1 MAAPI
6 IPTLPPAP
14 SRQDPSNFSAKS
26 DALLAAF
33 PNWVVK
39 SNELGSWMNTT
50 ALSVESHRLYVQNNV
65 PLMNNAVAAALQAL
79 GYRDTAKSYKESA
92 EAAEAKAYRHAQDVA
107 SAVVYQDL
115 ASTALSK
122 NITMVDGCIDT
133 SPNPSLAVQ
142 RRTSWYNE
150 TLGTAT
156 RGTRRDI
163 PTRKVVIAE
172 ANKVT
177 IFDGDDPALPMW
189 MVFDRGTT
197 GSTYHILES
206 GSVSS
211 VVSRNGWL
219 AVGTTA
225 NAVLVLNFAA
235 ETAEGFWTGGRF
247 IYTRPFSQRNTLL
260 SRATISGNSLRS
272 NEVHDVAMTVLA
284 DAPIDPASG
293 LQIPTIAVAT
303 TAGVSVILSSGE
315 VFDIFNSDTSDARSV
330 FFLRDGRIACQL
342 YDDSRGYRIFDIP
355 TADVSQPLH
364 YTKGSALEWYESN
377 KSTNVSQ
384 TGDLETIGS
393 DAPGTAW
400 PLKIAE
406 DGHNLRIGNYGG
418 LSTLSRDLVQPEK
431 GMVAYTTHDYATG
444 WMVGDI
450 KGAWLSST
458 DAEQLTGGELID
470 TSIGPAGSN
479 YLARGTLTSLADGYW
494 RLDGNDPVPAVVAS
508 EDGII
513 EEGQHYVVTLDVS
526 AFSGAQGAGISIRE
540 SHAQNSSVSSENIF
554 NSVGV
559 GKYVAYITGTGRDT
573 LTVFSGTDGSSATFK
588 MSVRRAERDR
598 SKNKKGLIINGA
610 VSLAPVA
617 AGAELIGYS
626 GFSGEN
632 YLEQPYNPDLDFGT
646 GDFCAMGWVR
656 SDTTGGSTQALL
668 KRLDSSGVGFNIERT
683 TSGGATHV
691 NSLKLGLVTS
701 TKNHQW
707 AQGLPDT
714 IMAKGAWCLVGLAR
728 QNGEV
733 FYIFNGEIIHLLE
746 SDGDISAT
754 DAAPVVIGRDNVSSN
769 DMSMALWRIGATAPT
784 TEQLAKIY
792 YDERAVFYP
801 DAKVTLN
808 GTSDVVRAMDCDET
822 TGLVYVGTSDG
833 RSDFAGLVRV
843 GQTDTPITTK
853 IVAHD
858 GMILEK

>member
-1 MAAPI
+1 MATAPKISNLPAAPNRQQ
-6 IPTLPPAP
+6 PA
-14 SRQDPSNFSAKS
+14 NFSAKG
-26 DALLAAF
+26 DALLSSLQGFATEANALGDYVEGAAGQ
-33 PNWVVK
+33 VAIDKAAVD
-39 SNELGSWMNTT
+39 
-50 ALSVESHRLYVQNNV
+50 ANV
-65 PLMNNAVAAALQAL
+65 PLLTDAKAAAPLAL
-79 GYRDTAKSYKESA
+79 SYRDTAKSYKD
-92 EAAEAKAYRHAQDVA
+92 AAAVSEAKALQHKNDAA

-115 ASTALSK
+115 ASVALSK
-122 NITMVDGCIDT
+122 NLTMVDGCIDT

-156 RGTRRDI
+156 RGVRREM
-163 PTRKVVIAE
+163 PVRKVVIAE
-172 ANKVT
+172 FNKVT

-206 GSVSS
+206 SSVSS
-211 VVSRNGWL
+211 VASENGWL
-219 AVGTTA
+219 AIGTTT
-225 NAVLVLNFAA
+225 NALLVLNFAA

-260 SRATISGNSLRS
+260 SRATASGNGIRS
-272 NEVHDVAMTVLA
+272 NETHDVAMTFLS
-284 DAPIDPASG
+284 DAPIDQASG

-315 VFDIFNSDTSDARSV
+315 VFDIVNSDTSDARSV
-330 FFLRDGRIACQL
+330 FFTRDGRIACQL

-355 TADVSQPLH
+355 TADVFQPLH
-364 YTKGSALEWYESN
+364 YSKGSALEWYESN
-377 KSTNVSQ
+377 KSTNVTQ

-406 DGHNLRIGNYGG
+406 DWHNLRIGNYGG
-418 LSTLSRDLVQPEK
+418 LSTLSRDLAQPEK

-458 DAEQLTGGELID
+458 DAEQLTGEELID

-540 SHAQNSSVSSENIF
+540 SHAQNSSVSTENIF

-573 LTVFSGTDGSSATFK
+573 LTVFSGTNGSSATFK
-588 MSVRRAERDR
+588 LSVRRADHDR
-598 SKNKKGLIINGA
+598 SKNKKGLITNGL

-617 AGAELIGYS
+617 AGAELMGYGPFGS
-626 GFSGEN
+626 AN
-632 YLEQPYNPDLDFGT
+632 YFRQPYNPDFDFGG
-646 GDFCAMGWVR
+646 GDYCFLSWFKSDSAGGYIIDR
-656 SDTTGGSTQALL
+656 STDEGGDRRYLY
-668 KRLDSSGVGFNIERT
+668 VI
-683 TSGGATHV
+683 SGGAIGCNFGETGVIGSGYADGKWHLIALTKRAGFFEIRV
-691 NSLKLGLVTS
+691 DNKLLISEQSDREVTGVLEPSLFVGVRYSLSGAILGL
-701 TKNHQW
+701 
-707 AQGLPDT
+707 
-714 IMAKGAWCLVGLAR
+714 
-728 QNGEV
+728 
-733 FYIFNGEIIHLLE
+733 
-746 SDGDISAT
+746 
-754 DAAPVVIGRDNVSSN
+754 
-769 DMSMALWRIGATAPT
+769 ALTRFGATAPT

-792 YDERAVFYP
+792 YDERAMFYP

-808 GTSDVVRAMDCDET
+808 GTSDVVKAMDCDET

-858 GMILEK
+858 GMILEQ